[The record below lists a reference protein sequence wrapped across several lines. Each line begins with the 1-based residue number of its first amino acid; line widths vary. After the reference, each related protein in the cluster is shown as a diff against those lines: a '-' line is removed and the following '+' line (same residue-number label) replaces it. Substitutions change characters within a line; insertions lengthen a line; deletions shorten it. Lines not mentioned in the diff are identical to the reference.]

1 MTCWN
6 NLDINE
12 FQLKVNDDL
21 MQYVT
26 CNKLS
31 LFASRL
37 KILKKQGKNKFII
50 VEQEKNSSVLEMR
63 D

>member
-1 MTCWN
+1 M
-6 NLDINE
+6 
-12 FQLKVNDDL
+12 VNDDM

-31 LFASRL
+31 LFAPRF
-37 KILKKQGKNKFII
+37 KILKKNQGKKKFII
-50 VEQEKNSSVLEMR
+50 EEQEKNSSVLEMR

>member
-1 MTCWN
+1 M
-6 NLDINE
+6 
-12 FQLKVNDDL
+12 

-31 LFASRL
+31 LFAPRL
-37 KILKKQGKNKFII
+37 KILIKQGILFFIN
-50 VEQEKNSSVLEMR
+50 VEQGKISSVLEMR

>member
-1 MTCWN
+1 M
-6 NLDINE
+6 
-12 FQLKVNDDL
+12 

-31 LFASRL
+31 LFAPRL
-37 KILKKQGKNKFII
+37 KILIKQGILFLIN
-50 VEQEKNSSVLEMR
+50 VEQGKISSVLEMR

>member
-1 MTCWN
+1 M
-6 NLDINE
+6 
-12 FQLKVNDDL
+12 

-37 KILKKQGKNKFII
+37 KILKKQGKKKFII

>member
-1 MTCWN
+1 M
-6 NLDINE
+6 
-12 FQLKVNDDL
+12 

-31 LFASRL
+31 LFAPRL
-37 KILKKQGKNKFII
+37 KILIKHWILFLINVEQGKI
-50 VEQEKNSSVLEMR
+50 SSVLEMR